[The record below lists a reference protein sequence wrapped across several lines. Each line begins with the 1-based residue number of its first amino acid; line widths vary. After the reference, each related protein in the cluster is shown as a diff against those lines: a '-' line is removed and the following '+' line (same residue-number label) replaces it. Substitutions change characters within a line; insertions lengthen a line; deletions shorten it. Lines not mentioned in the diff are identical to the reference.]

1 MMSTTEPLS
10 GAARRYLR
18 ELETALASAP
28 APLRAEIVSDI
39 ESELSGLDETRSG
52 ERIAALGDP
61 RAIAAD
67 ALAENRTAPELLP
80 VSKTYPTLTAV
91 VLTAG
96 WYLVPVIGWVAGLV
110 MIGIGD
116 RWSAATRRNAIL
128 ASVGGAVLAVLVF
141 LGLRLTD
148 VGLLG
153 LILFAVLPLLVNV
166 FVGSALRSHW
176 GEVARR
182 P

>member
-1 MMSTTEPLS
+1 MSTTEPLS
-10 GAARRYLR
+10 AAARRYLR

-28 APLRAEIVSDI
+28 AALRAEIVDDVSG
-39 ESELSGLDETRSG
+39 ELSGLDDARTA
-52 ERIAALGDP
+52 ERLAALGDP

-67 ALAENRTAPELLP
+67 ALAENRDASDTLP

-96 WYLVPVIGWVAGLV
+96 WFVVPVAGWIAGLV

-128 ASVGGAVLAVLVF
+128 ASIGGAVVGALALMLLRVTD
-141 LGLRLTD
+141 LGL
-148 VGLLG
+148 VGLA
-153 LILFAVLPLLVNV
+153 LFAVVPLLVNI
-166 FVGSALRSHW
+166 FVSSALRSHW